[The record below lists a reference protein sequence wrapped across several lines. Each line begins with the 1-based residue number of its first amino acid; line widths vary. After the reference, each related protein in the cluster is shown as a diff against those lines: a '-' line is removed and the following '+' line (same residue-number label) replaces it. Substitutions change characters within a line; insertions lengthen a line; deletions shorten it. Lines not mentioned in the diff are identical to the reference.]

1 MKQCIL
7 LVLCLCATVIHS
19 QTFQVGHMS
28 INFKDPGRTGGYAIS
43 GGIQMPGT
51 GRDVGTEVYYPANTA
66 GNNVAVAAG
75 QFPVIV
81 FGHGFVM
88 TYDNYDNI
96 YNDLAAR
103 GYIVLLPRTEGNTS
117 PNHGDFGKD
126 LALLASQGLALNT
139 VSTPTALTTF
149 NGKITNRSAIGGHS
163 MGGGSSFLGAQN
175 NSTITCLF
183 NMAAAQTNPRSI
195 LAAKQV
201 TVPTLILSGQR
212 DCVADTAGNQ
222 NQMYDST
229 ASSKKFQV
237 IIKQMTHCDFG
248 NGSSTACVFGES
260 STGCGNQLAN
270 ALAFSRYMTYLRPFL
285 DNQLKNDCAAGQLF
299 MDSIQAPSSLRSG
312 RKITGTLACVATGIN
327 EALAGKWAVYP
338 NPASDLVTF
347 SAPGTQAW
355 HVLITDN
362 LGRTV
367 AEQMAAS
374 GESID
379 ASALQQGLYFITI
392 SSGTGRDTK
401 KFVKQ

>member
-1 MKQCIL
+1 MKHRIL
-7 LVLCLCATVIHS
+7 LILCLCTAISQS

-28 INFKDPGRTGGYAIS
+28 INFKDPSRTGGYAIS

-51 GRDVGTEVYYPANTA
+51 GRDIGTEVYYPATAA
-66 GNNVAVAAG
+66 GNNVAVAGG
-75 QFPVIV
+75 QFPIV
-81 FGHGFVM
+81 VMGHGFLM

-96 YNDLAAR
+96 YNDLAVR

-117 PNHGDFGKD
+117 PNHSDFGKD

-175 NSTITCLF
+175 NSAITCLF
-183 NMAAAQTNPRSI
+183 NMAAAQTNPRSS

-212 DCVADTAGNQ
+212 DCVADTAANQ

-237 IIKQMTHCDFG
+237 IITQMTHCDFG
-248 NGSSTACVFGES
+248 NGSSSACVFGES

-270 ALAFSRYMTYLRPFL
+270 ALAFSRYMTYLEPFL

-312 RKITGTLACVATGIN
+312 RKITGTLACMATGI
-327 EALAGKWAVYP
+327 AQSLAGQWAVYP
-338 NPASDLVTF
+338 NPAAEMITF
-347 SAPGTQAW
+347 SAPGSQAW
-355 HVLITDN
+355 HLVITDN
-362 LGRTV
+362 LGKTV
-367 AEQMAAS
+367 ADRMS
-374 GESID
+374 VPGESID
-379 ASALQQGLYFITI
+379 TRALQQGLYFITI
-392 SSGTGRDTK
+392 SSSKGRDTK